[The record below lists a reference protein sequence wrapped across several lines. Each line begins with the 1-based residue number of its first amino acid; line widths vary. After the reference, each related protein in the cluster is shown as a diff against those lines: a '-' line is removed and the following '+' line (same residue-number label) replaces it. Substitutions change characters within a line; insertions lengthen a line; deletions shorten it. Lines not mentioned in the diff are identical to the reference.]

1 MEPRAETEYQEA
13 LDFLFGRI
21 NFERSINMPY
31 NRSEL
36 KLDRMS
42 QLLQLAGN
50 PEQDQKIIHIAG
62 TKGKGSTSHFVSA
75 ILTSA
80 GYRTGRFTSPHLYH
94 VEERFAVDGNACS
107 PEELLDCIRE
117 LRPIVEEMDQQAE
130 RKGGH
135 GPTYFEITTAIA
147 LVYFKRSQTD
157 FTVLEV
163 GLGGRLDST
172 NVCNPMVSIITSI
185 SFDHTRQLG
194 FTLES
199 IAREKAGIIKA
210 GVPVISGI
218 DRPEADQVIQQI
230 AAENAAPLAR
240 LGDDFRINYHPPR
253 QLATGNPHIDYFEG
267 QASEPLFS
275 SAIGSL
281 GRHQAA
287 NAALAVA
294 ASKCLIDRGARIEI
308 EEIKRALAATQCPAR
323 IERVEQCPTVILD
336 TAHNVASME
345 ALCDVLSES
354 NCPRPTVL
362 IFASTRGKDIRG
374 MMHGLVNRFKHIIC
388 TRYVSNPRGV
398 PVDELTR
405 HAQQVADEES
415 RSIEITACASP
426 DRAWEHARALAG
438 NEGLI
443 CVTGS
448 FFIAAEIGAAYHRIA
463 KAPE

>member
-1 MEPRAETEYQEA
+1 MEPTAETEYQEA
-13 LDFLFGRI
+13 LHFLFGRI
-21 NFERSINMPY
+21 NYERSVNMPY

-80 GYRTGRFTSPHLYH
+80 GYRTGRFTSPHLFNI
-94 VEERFAVDGNACS
+94 EERFAVDGQACS
-107 PEELLDCIRE
+107 CEDLLDCIRE
-117 LRPIVEEMDQQAE
+117 LRPIVEKMDQLAQQ
-130 RKGGH
+130 KGGH

-147 LVYFKRSQTD
+147 LLYFQRSQTD

-194 FTLES
+194 FTLEA
-199 IAREKAGIIKA
+199 IAGEKAGIIKP
-210 GVPVISGI
+210 GVPVISGVA
-218 DRPEADQVIQQI
+218 RVEADRVIQQI
-230 AAENAAPLAR
+230 AQEKAAPLAR
-240 LGDDFRINYHPPR
+240 LGHDFRINYFPAK
-253 QLATGNPHIDYFEG
+253 QLATGNPRIDYFEG

-275 SAIGSL
+275 TEIGSL

-294 ASKCLIDRGARIEI
+294 AIQHLTNAGAQVELEAIQ
-308 EEIKRALAATQCPAR
+308 RALASTQCPAR
-323 IERVEQCPTVILD
+323 IERVERYPTVILD
-336 TAHNVASME
+336 TAHNVASMD

-354 NCPRPTVL
+354 QSPQPAVL
-362 IFASTRGKDIRG
+362 ILASTRGKDIRG
-374 MMHGLVNRFKHIIC
+374 MLHGLVRTFDHILC
-388 TRYVSNPRGV
+388 TRYVSNPRGI
-398 PVDELTR
+398 PVDELKR
-405 HAQQVADEES
+405 HAHQVAQEES
-415 RSIEITACASP
+415 RPIKIHACASP
-426 DRAWEHARALAG
+426 DQAWEEARTLVG
-438 NEGLI
+438 DEGLI

-448 FFIAAEIGAAYHRIA
+448 FFIAAEIGATHYRTA
-463 KAPE
+463 KTPE